1 MKLTQE
7 KQTHYKVLCEKVAL
21 IKNTI
26 KPSDFYENLRPTDET
41 VIVAS
46 PHLSTL
52 SLLYSL
58 GNHDYFICGK
68 EHPAFLKSIV
78 KSEFGKKYDTALM
91 DLDKEIPYQG
101 KKVNTFTQWFRYVVS
116 QILKDGGTLRGKFPL
131 QLVLQLQDKDY
142 DWFQVEKIK
151 ICETYCFVEVTKTR
165 KHKNTIIQYST
176 GETIEVDIH
185 KDIILHHYNEKFYSY
200 INSVD
205 VSTSCSR
212 TTIDGKGEKMGDQ
225 LLKRTDRRDFDNLLF
240 VPSNG
245 NRPKAYVYDEVK
257 EKNIGGDAFFAE
269 SVQQRN
275 QFIEIL
281 KNSQVIHLVKEIC
294 YNNYTSMKLDHKK
307 YILNEQVFSFANS

>member
-1 MKLTQE
+1 MTLLTLEQFT
-7 KQTHYKVLCEKVAL
+7 THFQ
-21 IKNTI
+21 IKNNTLI
-26 KPSDFYENLRPTDET
+26 LSPQIAMIANLRGYDKFTYISPNDQSKPNSQYET
-41 VIVAS
+41 VLIDVLENDKFQNSGSSHAFRWFK
-46 PHLSTL
+46 H
-52 SLLYSL
+52 SLQY
-58 GNHDYFICGK
+58 
-68 EHPAFLKSIV
+68 LKSNGVLI
-78 KSEFGKKYDTALM
+78 GKFPSYLTSKLI
-91 DLDKEIPYQG
+91 DLDKKQY
-101 KKVNTFTQWFRYVVS
+101 
-116 QILKDGGTLRGKFPL
+116 
-131 QLVLQLQDKDY
+131 
-142 DWFQVEKIK
+142 QVETINLYEDYCCLKIIK
-151 ICETYCFVEVTKTR
+151 TPKTKTTQVVYC
-165 KHKNTIIQYST
+165 N
-176 GETIEVDIH
+176 GEQMNVDVN